1 MLNLIRIKI
10 SRKQSLVQRFIRSV
24 ILSAEFKES
33 FRLFDKNGDGSISRK
48 ELGEVMKSLGQ
59 HPTEEELQDI
69 INEVDVDSWYTFPNT
84 RWSTANNQLQI
95 PYHPL

>member
-10 SRKQSLVQRFIRSV
+10 PRKQSLGQRFIWFV

-84 RWSTANNQLQI
+84 RWSMVDR
-95 PYHPL
+95 